1 MNVHANAN
9 ANRTDKV
16 QRAHNAQPTSKAQSA
31 QKAHRANKVQSTV
44 FDKVKI
50 NAQEL
55 FKTIHVSPAKTFGQT
70 TGTTGNVFVTPPAPA
85 VNQNAGGMGQVT
97 PPGLAKI
104 DDDDKA
110 NGNKLAAEVNALRT
124 PPGQAVKEL
133 NADRGSKLGKH
144 DFTEQLAK
152 KIEKLMNAYKNAI
165 KFQTDDQES
174 GIFKLSNRF
183 ETISSLFGTS
193 KDTGSSRPLGNFVN
207 SNLGITKAI
216 NQGGGVRID

>member
-1 MNVHANAN
+1 MKVNVDANI
-9 ANRTDKV
+9 V
-16 QRAHNAQPTSKAQSA
+16 QRAHKVHRVKSA
-31 QKAHRANKVQSTV
+31 QKAQQANKAHKAHKAQPAQKAHHADKVQ
-44 FDKVKI
+44 KVKI

-55 FKTIHVSPAKTFGQT
+55 FKTMHVSPAKTFGQT
-70 TGTTGNVFVTPPAPA
+70 TGTTGNVFVTPP
-85 VNQNAGGMGQVT
+85 
-97 PPGLAKI
+97 GLAKT

-110 NGNKLAAEVNALRT
+110 NGNKLAAKVNALRT

-133 NADRGSKLGKH
+133 NADKGSKLVKLGKA

-152 KIEKLMNAYKNAI
+152 KIEKLMNAYKNLG

-174 GIFKLSNRF
+174 GIFKLSNRM

-207 SNLGITKAI
+207 SNLGITNAI